1 MVESGMDKSKIRKL
15 VDKYNDAISSGKISD
30 YNEEMTKKDFIL
42 PLFNALGWDTEN
54 SNEVSAEE
62 AIKNKRVDYAFKIDG
77 IPKFFLEAKSLR
89 EDDIINLKYV
99 EQAIDYAWMKS
110 CSWSVLT
117 NFRTLIVY
125 NAEQKNPDPRMSW
138 FIKFT
143 DPKEYLEEDNRLML
157 LSKESIETGKLD
169 IEAEKYGKKEL
180 KKPVD
185 KALLDDI
192 TNFRELLYNNIKR
205 NNTDKELTDSDIEE
219 AVQRIIDRMI
229 FIRSAE
235 DRGLEPEEL
244 RSKVREWSNAGN
256 RLLAKLSDLYKQY
269 DDNYNSKLFSRR
281 LRDDLKI
288 DDDVLSTVIN
298 GLYESKEGLYRYDF
312 SLISADV
319 LGNIY
324 EQYLGRILKKVGKT
338 SKLEV
343 SKTKRKSE
351 GIYYTP
357 TYIVDYIVKNTIG
370 EYIKTHNE
378 KDIENIK
385 ILDPACGSGSFLLK
399 AYDTLE
405 NYWKEKGKLNETKLE
420 DLGSYSKKVDIVT
433 ENIFGVDLDEKAVEI
448 AQLNLLLRI
457 AEKRKRLPT
466 LQQNIKNGNSLIDDQ
481 NIAGDKAFKWD
492 EEFADIMKNGGFDV
506 VVGNP
511 PYFNMQS
518 AGNKIQKYFK
528 ESEEWREVY
537 RGEADILY
545 YFIINSLKLLKNGG
559 RLGFI
564 VSRYWLENKWA
575 DKLRKFI
582 LDNSKLISLIDFRDH
597 YIFSDANI
605 HTCIIILE
613 KETDNERRAK
623 NKIDIKIFDKN
634 YDTLRFLNDNIKY
647 TKSQKELTENPW
659 ILSSYDRIISKIERN
674 STKLNDICF
683 VSKGMDTGLNKA
695 FIVNSK
701 IVKDNKIEKSIL
713 RSLIKN
719 SDIHGYLINEP
730 HLYLIYTDN
739 YTKIDNYPNTKK
751 FLEKFKTELT
761 NRWAY
766 KVGNCRWFSLSTL
779 RSKELFDNSEQ
790 KIYTPYRA
798 TQNTFALDNKRLYGM
813 TDTTIIVMKRGD
825 INILF
830 LLGLLNSKLFNFYIR
845 LTGKKKGKSIE
856 YFADYLKNLPIKIL
870 SEQEQQPLVK
880 LVNRILYQK
889 NFLNKIDDKNT
900 NQRVK
905 IEEDIQK
912 IDTQIDELVYKIY
925 EITEDEKKIIEESL
939 K

>member
-1 MVESGMDKSKIRKL
+1 MVDLDKIKQLVEKYYSLEKESKL
-15 VDKYNDAISSGKISD
+15 KD
-30 YNEEMTKKDFIL
+30 YNEEATKKGFIE
-42 PLFNALGWDTEN
+42 PLFRALGWDIEN
-54 SNEVSAEE
+54 INEVSVEE
-62 AIKNKRVDYAFKIDG
+62 TISKKRVDYGFRIDG

-89 EDDIINLKYV
+89 EDDIIQLRYV

-110 CSWSVLT
+110 CTWAILT
-117 NFRTLIVY
+117 NFRTLVVY
-125 NAEQKNPDPRMSW
+125 NAEQKSSDPRMNRFLI
-138 FIKFT
+138 FIE
-143 DPKEYLEEDNRLML
+143 PKDYLEKIDELML
-157 LSKESIETGKLD
+157 LSKESIKKGELD
-169 IEAEKYGKKEL
+169 KKAEYVGKKEL
-180 KKPVD
+180 KKSID
-185 KALLDDI
+185 TALLDDI
-192 TNFRELLYNNIKR
+192 TNFREILYNNIKINNKNR
-205 NNTDKELTDSDIEE
+205 NLSDEDIEE

-229 FIRSAE
+229 FIRNAE

-244 RSKVREWSNAGN
+244 RSKVREWSSSEIGHLLNQLNKLYN
-256 RLLAKLSDLYKQY
+256 RFDKDY
-269 DDNYNSKLFSRR
+269 DSKLFEYN
-281 LRDDLKI
+281 LCDDLKI
-288 DDDVLSTVIN
+288 DDDILKEVIN
-298 GLYESKEGLYRYDF
+298 GLYESRDGLYRYDF
-312 SLISADV
+312 SLISADI

-338 SKLEV
+338 SKLEA
-343 SKTKRKSE
+343 SKAKRKSD

-357 TYIVDYIVKNTIG
+357 TYIVDYIVKNTVG
-370 EYIKTHNE
+370 EYIKTHKE
-378 KDIENIK
+378 KDIENVK

-405 NYWKEKGKLNETKLE
+405 NYWKEKGKLDQTKLE
-420 DLGSYSKKVDIVT
+420 DSGSYSKKVEIAT
-433 ENIFGVDLDEKAVEI
+433 KNIFGVDLDEKAVEI
-448 AQLNLLLRI
+448 AQLNLLLKI
-457 AEKRKRLPT
+457 TEKRKRLPT
-466 LQQNIKNGNSLIDDQ
+466 LQKNIKNGNSLIDDPK
-481 NIAGDKAFKWD
+481 IASDKAFRWY
-492 EEFADIMKNGGFDV
+492 EEFADIMKEGGFDIII
-506 VVGNP
+506 GNP

-518 AGNKIQKYFK
+518 AGDEMQKYFK
-528 ESEEWREVY
+528 ESEEWKEVY

-559 RLGFI
+559 KLGFI

-623 NKIDIKIFDKN
+623 NKINIKIFNKN
-634 YDTLRFLNDNIKY
+634 YDILRFLNDNIKY
-647 TKSQKELTENPW
+647 TKSQKELTETPW
-659 ILSSYDRIISKIERN
+659 ILSSNDRIISKIERN

-713 RSLIKN
+713 RPLIKN
-719 SDIHGYLINEP
+719 SDIHKYLINKP
-730 HLYLIYTDN
+730 SLYLIYTDN
-739 YTKIDNYPNTKK
+739 YTKIDDYPNTKK
-751 FLEKFKTELT
+751 FLERFKTELT

-779 RSKELFDNSEQ
+779 RSKELFDNSKQ

-813 TDTTIIVMKRGD
+813 TDTTIIVMKRSD

-870 SEQEQQPLVK
+870 PESERQPLIK
-880 LVNRILYQK
+880 LVNGILSQK
-889 NFLNKIDDKNT
+889 KFLNKMDNKNT

-912 IDTQIDELVYKIY
+912 IDRQIDELVYKIY
-925 EITEDEKKIIEESL
+925 GITDEEKKIIEESL

>member
-1 MVESGMDKSKIRKL
+1 MVEIEIDKIKIRKL
-15 VDKYNDAISSGKISD
+15 VDKYNEIISSGKISD

-110 CSWSVLT
+110 CSWAVLT

-125 NAEQKNPDPRMSW
+125 NAEQKTPDPRMSW

-244 RSKVREWSNAGN
+244 RSKVREYSNADN

-269 DDNYNSKLFSRR
+269 DDNYNSKLFAHYIC
-281 LRDDLKI
+281 DDLKI
-288 DDDVLSTVIN
+288 DDDVLSTIIN
-298 GLYESKEGLYRYDF
+298 GLYESKDGLYRYDF
-312 SLISADV
+312 SLIHADI

-338 SKLEV
+338 GKLEI
-343 SKTKRKSE
+343 SKAKRKSE

-357 TYIVDYIVKNTIG
+357 TYIVDYIVKNTVE
-370 EYIKTHNE
+370 EYIKTHKE

-405 NYWKEKGKLNETKLE
+405 NYWKEKRKLKETKLE
-420 DLGSYSKKVDIVT
+420 DSGSYSKKVEIVT
-433 ENIFGVDLDEKAVEI
+433 KNIFGVDLDEKAVEI
-448 AQLNLLLRI
+448 AQLNLLLKI

-492 EEFADIMKNGGFDV
+492 EEFADIMKNGGFDIII
-506 VVGNP
+506 GNP
-511 PYFNMQS
+511 PYGADLSISERNYITKHYTFSKN
-518 AGNKIQKYFK
+518 NKNTAL
-528 ESEEWREVY
+528 V
-537 RGEADILY
+537 
-545 YFIINSLKLLKNGG
+545 FIEKSLKLLNENGTFGMIVPKSLAYSQLWGPARKLIKDYLIKVIDVSKAFEGVLLEQVIIILNKGKKQKTYGIEDPQTKNKLQVDKKYIELTDSIILDSDSIDFKIFNKLNDNCIYLAKITKTSRGLPLQKYLTTIKTPYPVIRG
-559 RLGFI
+559 KDISRYTALNDAYLPKSIIKLNQNKVKFLLQQKI
-564 VSRYWLENKWA
+564 VSQRIVAHVTKPKNHIIIMSALDTKGRITVDTVENT
-575 DKLRKFI
+575 I
-582 LDNSKLISLIDFRDH
+582 VTDNNYSIEFLLCLLNSRLISWYSYR
-597 YIFSDANI
+597 YIFSKAIRTMD
-605 HTCIIILE
+605 LDE
-613 KETDNERRAK
+613 YYLD
-623 NKIDIKIFDKN
+623 KIPIP
-634 YDTLRFLNDNIKY
+634 
-647 TKSQKELTENPW
+647 KSK
-659 ILSSYDRIISKIERN
+659 
-674 STKLNDICF
+674 
-683 VSKGMDTGLNKA
+683 V
-695 FIVNSK
+695 
-701 IVKDNKIEKSIL
+701 DNKIFISLVRKMITAKEKI
-713 RSLIKN
+713 
-719 SDIHGYLINEP
+719 P
-730 HLYLIYTDN
+730 HL
-739 YTKIDNYPNTKK
+739 
-751 FLEKFKTELT
+751 
-761 NRWAY
+761 
-766 KVGNCRWFSLSTL
+766 
-779 RSKELFDNSEQ
+779 
-790 KIYTPYRA
+790 
-798 TQNTFALDNKRLYGM
+798 
-813 TDTTIIVMKRGD
+813 
-825 INILF
+825 
-830 LLGLLNSKLFNFYIR
+830 
-845 LTGKKKGKSIE
+845 
-856 YFADYLKNLPIKIL
+856 
-870 SEQEQQPLVK
+870 
-880 LVNRILYQK
+880 
-889 NFLNKIDDKNT
+889 KNT
-900 NQRVK
+900 NEK
-905 IEEDIQK
+905 IAIEGEVRKLDEEINNDI
-912 IDTQIDELVYKIY
+912 YKIY
-925 EITEDEKKIIEESL
+925 GITDEEKKIIEESL